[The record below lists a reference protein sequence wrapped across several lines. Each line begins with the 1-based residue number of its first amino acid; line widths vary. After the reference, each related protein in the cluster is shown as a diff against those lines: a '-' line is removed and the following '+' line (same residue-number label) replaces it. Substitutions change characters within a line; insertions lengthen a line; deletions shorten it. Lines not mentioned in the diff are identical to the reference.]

1 MDRLTE
7 RFSNGQ
13 AAVYGCG
20 NNCKYDYKYCHNHY
34 EDCPTINE
42 IYEKLARYE
51 DTGFE
56 PGEIEKMRK
65 SYSLDV
71 GQEVYVLTRYYSSS
85 PYEIIKCRINR
96 KTVKTRQTFS
106 VSGRYSNGNFYNG
119 TFVEKSIGKTV
130 FILEEDAIRMRDK
143 LNSKRF

>member
-1 MDRLTE
+1 MDRLTKHW
-7 RFSNGQ
+7 
-13 AAVYGCG
+13 G
-20 NNCKYDYKYCHNHY
+20 NNYVPTKLNWDFVFDLDNETFKNL
-34 EDCPTINE
+34 EDIV
-42 IYEKLARYE
+42 IRLAKYE

-56 PGEIEKMRK
+56 PEEIEKLHK
-65 SYSLDV
+65 SCSLDV

-106 VSGRYSNGNFYNG
+106 VSGRYSNDNFYNG

-130 FILEEDAIRMRDK
+130 FILEEDAIKMRDK
-143 LNSKRF
+143 LNNKRF

>member
-1 MDRLTE
+1 M
-7 RFSNGQ
+7 
-13 AAVYGCG
+13 
-20 NNCKYDYKYCHNHY
+20 
-34 EDCPTINE
+34 
-42 IYEKLARYE
+42 
-51 DTGFE
+51 
-56 PGEIEKMRK
+56 
-65 SYSLDV
+65 DV

-106 VSGRYSNGNFYNG
+106 VSGRYSNDNFYNG

-130 FILEEDAIRMRDK
+130 FILEEDAIKMRDK

>member
-1 MDRLTE
+1 MDRLTKHWD
-7 RFSNGQ
+7 
-13 AAVYGCG
+13 
-20 NNCKYDYKYCHNHY
+20 NNYVPTKLNWDFVFDLDDETFKNL
-34 EDCPTINE
+34 EDIV
-42 IYEKLARYE
+42 IRLAKYE

-56 PGEIEKMRK
+56 PEEIEKLNK
-65 SYSLDV
+65 SCSLDV

-106 VSGRYSNGNFYNG
+106 VSGEYSNGNFYNG

-130 FILEEDAIRMRDK
+130 FILEEDAIKMRDK
-143 LNSKRF
+143 LNKKRF

>member
-20 NNCKYDYKYCHNHY
+20 NNCKYDYKYCNNHY

-42 IYEKLARYE
+42 IYEKLAKYE

-56 PGEIEKMRK
+56 PEEIEKLHK
-65 SYSLDV
+65 SCSLDV